1 MPCRLRSHA
10 TKLKRGF
17 VTSFTASYK
26 ACTDLPREQTTQ
38 EQPLSFQAVR
48 QSQPGKKHLEALW
61 LHHFLAWSM
70 IHHDRIL
77 HSTWYSSIFMD
88 IEIRILK
95 RWDSFQKDIRGIP
108 LRPYVRKSREGRL
121 GRARGASCAFC
132 QPTRSPSRIPDL
144 SRSWRLRL
152 WDVRRMFI
160 SHHFTSFI
168 SHHFTKV
175 FNNWRPPLM
184 ACSACIACLSQ
195 SEQGFG

>member
-1 MPCRLRSHA
+1 
-10 TKLKRGF
+10 
-17 VTSFTASYK
+17 
-26 ACTDLPREQTTQ
+26 
-38 EQPLSFQAVR
+38 
-48 QSQPGKKHLEALW
+48 
-61 LHHFLAWSM
+61 
-70 IHHDRIL
+70 
-77 HSTWYSSIFMD
+77 MD

-121 GRARGASCAFC
+121 GCARGASCAFC

-184 ACSACIACLSQ
+184 ACSACIACFCARETPAPFRAKPTVPATKSPDA
-195 SEQGFG
+195 SAMAFISSRASPS